1 MRRPTGLLL
10 CRNRSGAHSA
20 TPHFDVTLVPV
31 GTNFLKQGETILDH
45 IVLSGATIRTIENA
59 VLETDPSLGRF
70 DFARWLT

>member
-1 MRRPTGLLL
+1 
-10 CRNRSGAHSA
+10 
-20 TPHFDVTLVPV
+20 VTLVPV